1 MDWEIV
7 LLLFL
12 GMPFAIAY
20 WAISGLGQL
29 KRGITART
37 VARQTVPDCPPA

>member
-12 GMPFAIAY
+12 GMPFAIAD
-20 WAISGLGQL
+20 WTISGLGQL
-29 KRGITART
+29 KRSITDRPA
-37 VARQTVPDCPPA
+37 ARQTLPDCL